1 MSVVLKQE
9 LWLLL
14 VWQLIFYREMNTTSP
29 QSAYKSSSKKSF
41 FNDIALAFG
50 TSARESLEQ
59 FGAITLFFFRSIW
72 SIPASMVKYHL
83 IIEQMLRIGVNSLFI
98 VFLTSTFIGGVTV
111 WQEKYLVGDY
121 FPRTYVGMAL
131 GKALFTDL
139 GPVLTALVLTG
150 RIGAKLATELGCM
163 KVTEQIDAMICLSLD
178 PYPYLLTPRI
188 LTGFLMTP
196 FLMVFSFF
204 FSILSA
210 QIIAWVALGIAPQAF
225 YNSMRLMFQAHDVVI
240 GLVKAFV
247 FGGGITLTG
256 CYYGFLAHGG
266 AVGVGQSTKNAV
278 VAAATLILFSNVI
291 INLIFM

>member
-1 MSVVLKQE
+1 MRA
-9 LWLLL
+9 
-14 VWQLIFYREMNTTSP
+14 WQLIFYRDMNTPSVSQP
-29 QSAYKSSSKKSF
+29 ASGSSSGKNLF
-41 FNDIALAFG
+41 DDLALAFG
-50 TSARESLEQ
+50 ASARESLEQ
-59 FGAITLFFFRSIW
+59 FGAIILFFLRSIR
-72 SIPASMVKYHL
+72 SLPASFMKYH
-83 IIEQMLRIGVNSLFI
+83 IITEQMLRIGVNSLFI
-98 VFLTSTFIGGVTV
+98 VFLTSVFIGAVTV
-111 WQEKYLVGDY
+111 WQEQYLLGDI
-121 FPRTYVGMAL
+121 FPLTYVGMAL

-196 FLMVFSFF
+196 VLMVFSFF

-210 QIIAWVALGIAPQAF
+210 QMIAWVALGISPETF
-225 YNSMRLMFQAHDVVI
+225 FNSMRLMFQTKDVVI
-240 GLVKAFV
+240 GIVKAFV
-247 FGGGITLTG
+247 FGGGIALTG
-256 CYYGFLAHGG
+256 CYYGFLTHGG

-291 INLIFM
+291 INLILM